1 MDIKVLYENNY
12 FIAVGKECGI
22 PSQPDKTGD
31 EDLKTNVEKHCGKE
45 CFIINRIDRPV
56 GGIVL
61 FAKNGKT
68 AAALSDDLTSG
79 KIEKYYYAV
88 VCGDIADSGRF
99 EDYMVKDGRNNI
111 SSIADKSKKGAKK
124 AVLEYNKIKTIAD
137 DDFEYLSLVEIKL
150 LTGRHH
156 QIRVQ
161 FSSRGYGLYGDT
173 KYNKSFY
180 KKRGYYSTALWSS
193 RLKFQ
198 FNKNEFDIKSTPKGE
213 IFEKFGF

>member
-1 MDIKVLYENNY
+1 MEIKILYENKY
-12 FIAVGKECGI
+12 FIAVEKQSGI

-31 EDLKTNVEKHCGKE
+31 EDLKTIVEKYCKKE

-56 GGIVL
+56 GGLVL
-61 FAKNGKT
+61 FAKDSKT
-68 AAALSDDLTSG
+68 ASILSDGITSG
-79 KIEKYYYAV
+79 KTEKYYYAV
-88 VCGDIADSGRF
+88 VCGNIAESGYF
-99 EDYMVKDGRNNI
+99 EDYMIKDGRNNI
-111 SSIADKSKKGAKK
+111 SSIADKNKKGAKK
-124 AVLEYNKIKTIAD
+124 AVLEYNKIKTITD
-137 DDFEYLSLVEIKL
+137 NDFEYLSLVEIKL

-173 KYNKSFY
+173 KYNKYFY
-180 KKRGYYSTALWSS
+180 KKHGYYSTALWSG

-198 FNKNEFDIKSTPKGE
+198 FNGENFDIKSTPNGE

>member
-1 MDIKVLYENNY
+1 MEISIIFENEY
-12 FIAVGKECGI
+12 FIAVEKQCGI

-31 EDLKTNVEKHCGKE
+31 DDLKTNVEKYCKND

-56 GGIVL
+56 GGLVL
-61 FAKNGKT
+61 FAKDSKT
-68 AAALSDDLTSG
+68 AAILSDSITSG
-79 KIEKYYYAV
+79 KTEKYYYAV
-88 VCGDIADSGRF
+88 VCGDIAGSGYF
-99 EDYMVKDGRNNI
+99 EDYMVKDGRNNV
-111 SSIADKSKKGAKK
+111 SLIADKDKKGAKK

-137 DDFEYLSLVEIKL
+137 DDFGYLSLIEIRL

-173 KYNKSFY
+173 KYNKYFY
-180 KKRGYYSTALWSS
+180 KKHGYYSTALWSY

-198 FNKNEFDIKSTPKGE
+198 FNGNNFDIKSVPKGE
-213 IFEKFGF
+213 IFEKFCN